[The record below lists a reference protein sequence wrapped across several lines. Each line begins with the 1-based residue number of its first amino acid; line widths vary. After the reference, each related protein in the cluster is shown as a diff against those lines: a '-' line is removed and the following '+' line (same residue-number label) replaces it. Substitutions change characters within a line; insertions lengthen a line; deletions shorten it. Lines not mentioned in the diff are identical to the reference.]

1 MRLGG
6 RGPRHPNR
14 PAQAFRLCLIRTTD
28 SAPILFPK
36 VERTRLK
43 FCTDFEAPKR
53 NVDNSNPCD
62 TLSKLADTKPE
73 TAIFRQNS
81 SRICEF

>member
-1 MRLGG
+1 M
-6 RGPRHPNR
+6 
-14 PAQAFRLCLIRTTD
+14 
-28 SAPILFPK
+28 
-36 VERTRLK
+36 RLK

-73 TAIFRQNS
+73 TVIFRQNS